1 MSTGIPTLLGWDGH
15 EAQWRGRAYG
25 EMVKGRPEAIEAIY
39 RTATANELNSLLNQW
54 GVDYIVV
61 GQLERNK
68 YRLQPTALTRLD
80 RSLDLVYDQDGVRIY
95 RRRGPIITQPP
106 PIGPVAATATVGGAN
121 P

>member
-25 EMVKGRPEAIEAIY
+25 DMAKGRTEAIEAIY
-39 RTATANELNSLLNQW
+39 RTATANELDSLLNRW

-68 YRLQPTALTRLD
+68 YRLQPGALTRLD
-80 RSLDLVYDQDGVRIY
+80 RALDVVYDQDGVRIY
-95 RRRGPIITQPP
+95 RRRGPVIAQPP
-106 PIGPVAATATVGGAN
+106 PIGAAVAASVVGGPN